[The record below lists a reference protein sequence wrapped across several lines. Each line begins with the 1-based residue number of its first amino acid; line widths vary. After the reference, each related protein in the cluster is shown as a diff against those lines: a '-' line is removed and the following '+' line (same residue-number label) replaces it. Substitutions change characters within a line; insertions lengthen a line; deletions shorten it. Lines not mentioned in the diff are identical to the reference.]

1 MMNKLNSL
9 LGLFQKPKKTGEAIP
24 PIKLKK
30 VVGFDTPVTFNEIA
44 NNILTQRKI
53 LYDFK

>member
-1 MMNKLNSL
+1 MNKLNIV
-9 LGLFQKPKKTGEAIP
+9 LGLFQKPKTKQEAIP
-24 PIKLKK
+24 PMKLKK